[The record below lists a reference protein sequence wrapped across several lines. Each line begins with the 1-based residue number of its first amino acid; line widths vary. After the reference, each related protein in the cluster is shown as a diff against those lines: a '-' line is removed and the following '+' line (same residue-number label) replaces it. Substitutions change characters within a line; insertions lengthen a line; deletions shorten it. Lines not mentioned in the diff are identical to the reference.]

1 MSQTRYKQ
9 EKDRTK
15 REQIQFE
22 MHIAQN
28 AVAQVKLKASE
39 LLEKA
44 TKKIKSLKTIIA
56 VEAAVIAGMIAWAVL
71 R

>member
-22 MHIAQN
+22 MPVAHN
-28 AVAQVKLKASE
+28 AVAQVKLKAAALS
-39 LLEKA
+39 EKA
-44 TKKIKSLKTIIA
+44 PKKINNLKTIIA
-56 VEAAVIAGMIAWAVL
+56 VEAAIIAGIIAWAVF